1 MPINTTIPY
10 SNVFVNPFDEDIWL
24 AIHLQNGSANVTLN
38 KAQAQE
44 LIDQL
49 TNLVNPMARFD
60 AAKSLQ
66 DLADR
71 LNAWKPSK
79 EGQEIEDVIDLTKL
93 PVFGNEPRNLDD
105 VWSWDDNNVLRYDT
119 KKREWFVEMIEDY
132 EPPEQDPE
140 PSYRARNTYSLE
152 ELKGIL

>member
-24 AIHLQNGSANVTLN
+24 AIHLQNGSANVILN
-38 KAQAQE
+38 KSQAQE

-49 TNLVNPMARFD
+49 TDLVNPMARFN
-60 AAKSLQ
+60 AATSLQ

-79 EGQEIEDVIDLTKL
+79 EGQEIENVIDLTKL
-93 PVFGNEPRNLDD
+93 PVFGKEPRNLDD
-105 VWSWDDNNVLRYDT
+105 GWSWDDNNMLRYDT

-132 EPPEQDPE
+132 EPAEQDPE
-140 PSYRARNTYSLE
+140 PPYRARNTYSLE